1 MSEFVFVQERC
12 EGREGHGGVPGLR
25 WQGVPAQCRA
35 VCHQEESGTYILC
48 RVVYFRRTSEDDIH
62 ICASCCGV
70 ESRHLG
76 SAAITFSFSYFS
88 SPLEDNYSVQWC
100 ILIFKDFDVLA
111 KLELYNPLS
120 GKNHDS
126 K

>member
-1 MSEFVFVQERC
+1 MSLFLSRNGARDARGTEVY
-12 EGREGHGGVPGLR
+12 PGCD
-25 WQGVPAQCRA
+25 GK
-35 VCHQEESGTYILC
+35 VCLPNAELC
-48 RVVYFRRTSEDDIH
+48 ATRKNQVRTFYAVVYFRRTSEDDIH

-70 ESRHLG
+70 ESRHFG